1 MIVVREVYTL
11 KDRLKEI
18 RNNENMT
25 MEEFGN
31 CLGVTKTA
39 ISRLEKGERNLTN
52 QMIKSIC
59 ERFGINEEWLR
70 TGEGE
75 MYNLPED
82 KTAAVVS
89 ELLEESNPVYDAVI
103 SIVQTYQKLDEKSQ
117 KVLDNF
123 IKEVYENFKKEG

>member
-1 MIVVREVYTL
+1 M
-11 KDRLKEI
+11 KDRLKKI

-75 MYNLPED
+75 MYNMPED